1 MEEKITLDFGKK
13 KIFVQARVM
22 GLIGKTVGLMF
33 SRREKA
39 KILLFKFKKPTRT
52 AIHSF
57 FVLFPFIAVWI
68 DADGKIIE
76 TKIVEP
82 FLPYVVPKKD
92 YLSLV
97 EIPLNR
103 KYKKITDDIER
114 FK

>member
-1 MEEKITLDFGKK
+1 MQQKIILNFGNK
-13 KIFVQARVM
+13 KIQVEAHQV
-22 GLIGKTVGLMF
+22 GYIGKTIGLMF

-39 KILLFKFKKPTRT
+39 KILLFKFKKPTKL

-57 FVLFPFIAVWI
+57 FVFFPFIAVWI
-68 DADGKIIE
+68 GSDDKIIE
-76 TKIVEP
+76 IKKVNPFIPYIVP
-82 FLPYVVPKKD
+82 GKD
-92 YLSLV
+92 FISLV